1 MTPSRPNRRTFLKSV
16 ALGAAT
22 LALDSRARADAGRK
36 RAIKKSLKF
45 GMIGEGATVKEKFAV
60 ARECGFD
67 GVEMDS
73 PSGLDLG
80 EVLAAKAETGIEI
93 PGVVDSVH
101 WRDTLSDP
109 DASVRARGRE
119 ALVTALSDCRKLG
132 GTTVLLVP
140 AVVNAKV
147 SYADAYARSQE
158 EIRKVLPAARES
170 GVKIAIENVWNGF
183 LLSPLEA
190 ARYVDELG
198 TEVVVVHA
206 PAGRPAFDPIVEVA
220 AFGSAEPIRERWE
233 VAREP
238 PVGAFRRFLSGKEL
252 PPLTIAHEPD
262 PWRCAIVVAGVS
274 RKDIERLD
282 IVIVEDDPFS
292 AEETPLGGPPRDR

>member
-198 TEVVVVHA
+198 TEVV
-206 PAGRPAFDPIVEVA
+206 GWYFDVGNIVNFGWPRHWIEALGTRIVKLDVKEYSRKRRDAEGLWKGFEAEIGEGDCDWPDTMKALDAVSYSGWASAEVA
-220 AFGSAEPIRERWE
+220 GGGRERLAD
-233 VAREP
+233 VAARMDR
-238 PVGAFRRFLSGKEL
+238 VLS
-252 PPLTIAHEPD
+252 
-262 PWRCAIVVAGVS
+262 S
-274 RKDIERLD
+274 
-282 IVIVEDDPFS
+282 
-292 AEETPLGGPPRDR
+292 